1 MFHIDALSRKPIYE
15 QIVEQ
20 IERFV
25 LTGLLKPGEQIPSV
39 RSLSIELSIN
49 PNTIQKA
56 YSELDARGIIRSVP
70 GKGCFI
76 CENAPAVLTEHKR
89 GKLSDLTRTIEDLA
103 LAGIEKK
110 EIEECVEKA
119 YASILRKGEAGE

>member
-76 CENAPAVLTEHKR
+76 CETAPAVLTEHKR
-89 GKLSDLTRTIEDLA
+89 GKLSDLTRTIEELA